1 MAVKIFRSDDEEKTQ
16 AALDEYNL
24 LKDLK
29 HLNIIDVKAMFQ
41 DTIRNTLYI
50 VMEFI

>member
-16 AALDEYNL
+16 ASIDEYNT

-29 HLNIIDVKAMFQ
+29 HPCIIDVKDMYQ
-41 DTIRNTLYI
+41 DTIRNTLYT
-50 VMEFI
+50 VMEYF